1 MVLVVMTACH
11 QNISRRTDACADY
24 PNGVC
29 PTADADSQ
37 NPAQAKTEDEGSA
50 AAEPAGSAM
59 RARIATSLD
68 LSVEDENKSTLLHH
82 AARRKKNTATMKFLL
97 AQGIIDIN
105 KKNEPGKNTAL
116 HLAAARGDYGGVEL
130 LLKQPGIDKSL
141 KNENGHTA
149 YDIAVRAKRTLIADL
164 LAP

>member
-11 QNISRRTDACADY
+11 QNISKRTDACADY
-24 PNGVC
+24 PDGIC

-50 AAEPAGSAM
+50 AADLAGSAM

-68 LSVEDENKSTLLHH
+68 FKVVDENKSTLLHY
-82 AARRKKNTATMKFLL
+82 AARRKKNTATIKFLL
-97 AQGIIDIN
+97 AQNAIDIN
-105 KKNEPGKNTAL
+105 KQTERGKNTAL
-116 HLAAARGDYGGVEL
+116 HLAADRGDYGGVEL
-130 LLKQPGIDKSL
+130 LLKHPDIKKSL
-141 KNENGHTA
+141 KNKNGHTA